1 MQNDKQQTSQTSA
14 TPGPATNTW
23 FSGHLLNGN
32 SYARILHEGQ
42 EYRLQ
47 KTRSGKL
54 ILTK

>member
-1 MQNDKQQTSQTSA
+1 MLNDKQQASQNAIEYRPS
-14 TPGPATNTW
+14 PNTW